1 MSCTSLDLPQRQ
13 RATFAALRDVLIPA
27 DEGMPSA
34 GEADPT
40 GEWANRVLIARP
52 DLKEKLGHLLD
63 EMTSTDIEAEVERLK
78 REENEKFVTMA
89 LVVTGAYLMNPQ
101 IHELLG
107 YSGQTS
113 RPPGPDEADAYLD
126 GGLLLDPVRQW
137 RPRYRAQDRVTAR
150 HDD

>member
-1 MSCTSLDLPQRQ
+1 MRECHRQ
-13 RATFAALRDVLIPA
+13 AKRIPRAN
-27 DEGMPSA
+27 G
-34 GEADPT
+34 PT
-40 GEWANRVLIARP
+40 EFSSHVPISR
-52 DLKEKLGHLLD
+52 KKLGHLLD